1 MAEYELYCFK
11 ESGNAFKVANMLQL
25 CGCDW
30 SARWVDFFNGETRS
44 PEYRQNVNVMGEV
57 PVLNHGD
64 VHLTQTGVILTYLV
78 EQTGK
83 FGGETPDEEREIL
96 RWILFDN
103 HKLTSYTATYRFLT
117 NFMEGTDPAVTDFLN
132 GRMHGAFKVLNA
144 QLEGRTY
151 VAADRPT
158 IADLSLCGYL
168 YWPDEFGTSWD
179 DYPHI
184 GAWLGRISALPGW
197 VVPYDLMPSGPQG

>member
-11 ESGNAFKVANMLQL
+11 ESGNAFKAAIMLQL
-25 CGCDW
+25 TGCDW
-30 SARWVDFFNGETRS
+30 SAHWVDFFNGETRS
-44 PEYRQNVNVMGEV
+44 EAYRQNVNVMGEV
-57 PVLNHGD
+57 PVLNHGE
-64 VHLTQTGVILTYLV
+64 VHLTQTGVILTYLA

-83 FGGETPDEEREIL
+83 FGGQTGSEEQEIL

-117 NFMEGTDPAVTDFLN
+117 NFMKDADPAVTEFLK
-132 GRMHGAFKVLNA
+132 GRMVGAFKVLNA
-144 QLEGRTY
+144 HLDGREF

-158 IADLSLCGYL
+158 IADLSLSGYL
-168 YWPDEFGTSWD
+168 YWPDEFGMSWD

-184 GAWLGRISALPGW
+184 GAWLGRLSSLPGW
-197 VVPYDLMPSGPQG
+197 VAPYELMPSGPS